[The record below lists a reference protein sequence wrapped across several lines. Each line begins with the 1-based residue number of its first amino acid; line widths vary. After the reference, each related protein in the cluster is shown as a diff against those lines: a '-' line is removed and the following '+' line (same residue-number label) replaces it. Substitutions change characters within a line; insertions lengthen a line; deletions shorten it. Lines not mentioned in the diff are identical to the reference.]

1 MKISIIMCA
10 MNSMPYIMTSSRSFK
25 RQKYKNKELILVH
38 SKSIDNTYEYLKSIN
53 HNNIKIFNFDGSIYK
68 ALNFGIKKG

>member
-10 MNSMPYIMTSSRSFK
+10 MNSMPYIMTSIESFK

-53 HNNIKIFNFDGSIYK
+53 HNNIKIFFTIFNF
-68 ALNFGIKKG
+68 N